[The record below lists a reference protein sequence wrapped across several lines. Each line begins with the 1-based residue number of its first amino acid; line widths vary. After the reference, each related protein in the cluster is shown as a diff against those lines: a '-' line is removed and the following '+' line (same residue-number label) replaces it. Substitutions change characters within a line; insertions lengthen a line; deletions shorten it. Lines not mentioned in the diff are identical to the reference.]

1 MHETAVV
8 GNIVYVDPAAKA
20 NGIGTIARPFNSWSG
35 ISFQP
40 GTTYLQ
46 LAGTTSHGN
55 LVIGNSATGAS
66 PIQIGSYG
74 NGLSP
79 VIAGSVVFDDASN
92 VGLTGF
98 TITGGPSA
106 GVIIQNGSANIR
118 ISSNTVEDSAIG
130 VWLGNGA
137 AGGDTISGNTITGNA
152 LFGIG
157 VSEVVN
163 PAGQATTISGNM
175 VSDNGSH
182 GIELEG
188 SNFVVQDNVVL
199 QNGQTVAGSSGI
211 HVYASGPGD
220 LGGEDNVI
228 TGNLVAGT
236 NVVGTVDGNGIELD
250 QWTSGNTVSGNT
262 ICGNDGSGIT
272 LYDLSGNTISG
283 NLVFCKDAAPNEN
296 TAADGEIVLASSLG
310 LTNDN
315 AISGNLFAGI
325 SPYAPVASVDTM
337 SSALGNIFS
346 ANVMEDFGAAA
357 MYDWAGIAGGSASF
371 WRTVTGGT
379 DQFAGVMPAD
389 NTGNNGA
396 AYSFDCVFAASP
408 LGSDF
413 RFPWQTGVA
422 YGGA

>member
-1 MHETAVV
+1 MQESVV
-8 GNIVYVDPAAKA
+8 AGNVVYVDPAAKA

-35 ISFQP
+35 IGFQP

-74 NGLSP
+74 NGSSP

-98 TITGGPSA
+98 TITGGQGA
-106 GVIIQNGSANIR
+106 GVIIQNGSGNIR
-118 ISSNTVEDSAIG
+118 ISSNTVEDYTIG

-137 AGGDTISGNTITGNA
+137 GGGDTISGNTITGNT

-157 VSEVVN
+157 VSAVVN
-163 PAGQATTISGNM
+163 PAGQASTISGNM

-188 SNFVVQDNVVL
+188 SNFVVRDNVVL

-211 HVYASGPGD
+211 HVYASGAGD
-220 LGGEDNVI
+220 PGGEDNVI

-236 NVVGTVDGNGIELD
+236 KVVGSVDGNGIELD
-250 QWTSGNTVSGNT
+250 QWTSGNTVSANT

-272 LYDLSGNTISG
+272 VYDSSGNTISG
-283 NLVFCKDAAPNEN
+283 NLVFCNDAAPNAN
-296 TAADGEIVLASSLG
+296 PGEIVLASSLG
-310 LTNDN
+310 LTRNN
-315 AISGNLFAGI
+315 VISGNLLAGI
-325 SPYAPVASVDTM
+325 SPYAPVASVENT
-337 SSALGNIFS
+337 SSVLGNIFS
-346 ANVMEDFGAAA
+346 ANVIEDFGAAA
-357 MYDWAGIAGGSASF
+357 MYDWAGVTGGNASV

-379 DQFAGVMPAD
+379 DQFAGVTPPG
-389 NTGNNGA
+389 NTGSSGSS
-396 AYSFDCVFAASP
+396 YGFDCVFAASP
-408 LGSDF
+408 PGPAF
-413 RFPWQTGVA
+413 RFPWQTGDT
-422 YGGA
+422 YGGL